1 MKSLFDTRDSV
12 RSDLLLVI
20 LLYQHVRCCTSHST
34 RAEAMKLVTVVCSLH
49 SAKPKAMNAVL
60 EIDCRQNDTALHKRY
75 STTSS
80 GLNVTDQCREMT
92 SASARY

>member
-1 MKSLFDTRDSV
+1 
-12 RSDLLLVI
+12 
-20 LLYQHVRCCTSHST
+20 
-34 RAEAMKLVTVVCSLH
+34 
-49 SAKPKAMNAVL
+49 MNAVL

-92 SASARY
+92 SASEIFEIIGKRVS